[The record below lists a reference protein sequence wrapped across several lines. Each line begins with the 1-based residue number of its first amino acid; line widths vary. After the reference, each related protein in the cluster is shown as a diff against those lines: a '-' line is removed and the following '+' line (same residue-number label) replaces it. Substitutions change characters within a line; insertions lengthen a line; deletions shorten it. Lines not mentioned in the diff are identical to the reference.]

1 MAVGYLL
8 FLQEQIRFDEGITIN
23 TATRLRSVSNSIS
36 IVTITGKLALT

>member
-8 FLQEQIRFDEGITIN
+8 FLQEQMKGIIIN